1 MSSGLQ
7 YSTLIGSMRAGDA
20 EIFVAFTIAGVVMRF
35 NSELIIQSKL
45 RNCGTLRTGR
55 HVISNPRKE
64 NMNLSLIF
72 GLMLWIDREHVHA
85 VGFVVI
91 YLQHDTLYLLCSRK
105 EFLERNSQAHPRY
118 APNFIFFAAC
128 G

>member
-7 YSTLIGSMRAGDA
+7 YSTLIGSMRAGDS
-20 EIFVAFTIAGVVMRF
+20 EISVALTVAGVVTRF
-35 NSELIIQSKL
+35 NSELIIQSTL
-45 RNCGTLRTGR
+45 QNCGTLQMGR

-91 YLQHDTLYLLCSRK
+91 YPQRDMLYLICSRK
-105 EFLERNSQAHPRY
+105 EFWERNSQAHPRY

>member
-1 MSSGLQ
+1 MSSSLQ
-7 YSTLIGSMRAGDA
+7 YSTLIGSMRASDS
-20 EIFVAFTIAGVVMRF
+20 EISVALTVASVVTRLY
-35 NSELIIQSKL
+35 SELIIWLKL
-45 RNCGTLRTGR
+45 QNCWTLRTGR
-55 HVISNPRKE
+55 HVISNPRNE
-64 NMNLSLIF
+64 NRNLSLIF

-91 YLQHDTLYLLCSRK
+91 YPQRDTLYLLCSRK
-105 EFLERNSQAHPRY
+105 EFWEGNSPAHPRY